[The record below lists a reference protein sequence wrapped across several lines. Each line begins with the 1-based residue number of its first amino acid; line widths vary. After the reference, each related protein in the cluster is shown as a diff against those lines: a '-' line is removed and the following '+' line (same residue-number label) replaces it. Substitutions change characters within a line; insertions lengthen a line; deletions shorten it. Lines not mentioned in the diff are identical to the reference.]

1 MIAARFLSLD
11 VRQVLGAIGANPL
24 KIHCNLEPS
33 HESATQESEGIMLL
47 LDARSVQLIVFGVV
61 GATILGAIVFVA
73 ATLYDRFHN
82 KDQDGPTHG

>member
-1 MIAARFLSLD
+1 
-11 VRQVLGAIGANPL
+11 
-24 KIHCNLEPS
+24 
-33 HESATQESEGIMLL
+33 MLL